1 MTDGMDVY
9 EMNAL
14 DEHGLVEAANK
25 AQAFMMEIA
34 PNPGDAL
41 GVTAMLITNFLSTGL
56 VCGILDEGFIDKMMT
71 SIREAVN
78 ESVAAIHEGIAADAV
93 TETIQ

>member
-1 MTDGMDVY
+1 MTD

-25 AQAFMMEIA
+25 AQSFMMEIA

-41 GVTAMLITNFLSTGL
+41 GVTAMLMTNFLSTGL
-56 VCGILDEGFIDKMMT
+56 VCGILDEGFIEKMMA
-71 SIREAVN
+71 SIREAIN

>member
-1 MTDGMDVY
+1 MTY
-9 EMNAL
+9 ELEPL
-14 DEHGLVEAANK
+14 DEQGLVDASTKMQN
-25 AQAFMMEIA
+25 FMMQVA

-41 GVTAMLITNFLSTGL
+41 GVTAMLMTNFLATGL
-56 VCGILDEGFIDKMMT
+56 VCGILDEDFIDKMMT
-71 SIREAVN
+71 SIREAVA

>member
-1 MTDGMDVY
+1 MTD

-14 DEHGLVEAANK
+14 DEQGLVEAANK
-25 AQAFMMEIA
+25 AQAFMMEVA

-41 GVTAMLITNFLSTGL
+41 GVTAMMMTNFLSTGL
-56 VCGILDEGFIDKMMT
+56 VCGILDEDFIDKMMA
-71 SIREAVN
+71 SIREAIT

>member
-1 MTDGMDVY
+1 MTDVL
-9 EMNAL
+9 EPL

-25 AQAFMMEIA
+25 AQAFMMGIA

-41 GVTAMLITNFLSTGL
+41 GVTAMMMTNFLATGL
-56 VCGILDEGFIDKMMT
+56 VCGILDEVFIDKMMA
-71 SIREAVN
+71 SVREAVN

>member
-1 MTDGMDVY
+1 MTN

-14 DEHGLVEAANK
+14 DEQGLADAAAKVQN
-25 AQAFMMEIA
+25 FMMEVA

-41 GVTAMLITNFLSTGL
+41 GVTAMLMTNFLATGL
-56 VCGILDEGFIDKMMT
+56 VCGILDEGFIDKMAV
-71 SIREAVN
+71 SIREAVA

>member
-1 MTDGMDVY
+1 MTN

-14 DEHGLVEAANK
+14 DEQGLVDAAAKVQN
-25 AQAFMMEIA
+25 FMMEVA

-41 GVTAMLITNFLSTGL
+41 GVTAMLMTNFLSTGL
-56 VCGILDEGFIDKMMT
+56 VCGILDEGFIDKMAV

>member
-1 MTDGMDVY
+1 MDMTD
-9 EMNAL
+9 EINAL
-14 DEHGLVEAANK
+14 DEQGLVDAAAK
-25 AQAFMMEIA
+25 VQKLMMEVA
-34 PNPGDAL
+34 PNPGDGL
-41 GVTAMLITNFLSTGL
+41 GVTAMMMTNFLATGL
-56 VCGILDEGFIDKMMT
+56 VCGILDEGFIDKMMV

>member
-1 MTDGMDVY
+1 MTD

-14 DEHGLVEAANK
+14 DEQGLVDAANK
-25 AQAFMMEIA
+25 AQSFMMVVA

-41 GVTAMLITNFLSTGL
+41 GVTAMMMTNFLSTGL
-56 VCGILDEGFIDKMMT
+56 VCGILDEDFIDKMMA
-71 SIREAVN
+71 SIREAIT

>member
-1 MTDGMDVY
+1 MTY
-9 EMNAL
+9 ELEPL
-14 DEHGLVEAANK
+14 DEQGLVDASTK
-25 AQAFMMEIA
+25 MQKFMMEIA

-41 GVTAMLITNFLSTGL
+41 GVTAMLMTNFLATGL
-56 VCGILDEGFIDKMMT
+56 VCGILDKDFIDKMMT
-71 SIREAVN
+71 SIREAVA

>member
-1 MTDGMDVY
+1 MTN

-14 DEHGLVEAANK
+14 DEQGLVDAAGK
-25 AQAFMMEIA
+25 AQNFMMEVA

-41 GVTAMLITNFLSTGL
+41 GVTAMLMTNFLSTGL
-56 VCGILDEGFIDKMMT
+56 VCGILNEDFIDTMMA

-78 ESVAAIHEGIAADAV
+78 ESVAAIHEGLAADAV

>member
-1 MTDGMDVY
+1 MTD

-25 AQAFMMEIA
+25 AQAFMMEVA

-41 GVTAMLITNFLSTGL
+41 GVTAMMMTNLLSTGL
-56 VCGILDEGFIDKMMT
+56 VCGILDEDFIDKMMA
-71 SIREAVN
+71 SIREAIN

>member
-1 MTDGMDVY
+1 MTD
-9 EMNAL
+9 EINAL
-14 DEHGLVEAANK
+14 DEQGLVDAAAK
-25 AQAFMMEIA
+25 VQKLMMEVA
-34 PNPGDAL
+34 PNPGDGL
-41 GVTAMLITNFLSTGL
+41 GVTAMMMTNFLATGL
-56 VCGILDEGFIDKMMT
+56 VCGILDEGFIDKMML

>member
-1 MTDGMDVY
+1 MTDVTNAP
-9 EMNAL
+9 EMSAL
-14 DEHGLVEAANK
+14 DEQGLADAANNVQK
-25 AQAFMMEIA
+25 FMMEVA

-41 GVTAMLITNFLSTGL
+41 GVTAMIMTNFLATGL
-56 VCGILDEGFIDKMMT
+56 VCQILDEGFIDKMMV

-78 ESVAAIHEGIAADAV
+78 ESVAAIHEGIAADAA

>member
-1 MTDGMDVY
+1 MTD
-9 EMNAL
+9 EINAL
-14 DEHGLVEAANK
+14 DEQGLVDAAAK
-25 AQAFMMEIA
+25 VQKLMMEVA
-34 PNPGDAL
+34 PNPGDGL
-41 GVTAMLITNFLSTGL
+41 GVTAMMMTNFLATGL
-56 VCGILDEGFIDKMMT
+56 VCGILDEGFIDKMMV

>member
-1 MTDGMDVY
+1 MTD

-14 DEHGLVEAANK
+14 DEQGLANAAGEAQK
-25 AQAFMMEIA
+25 FMMQVA

-41 GVTAMLITNFLSTGL
+41 GVTAMLMTNFLATGL
-56 VCGILDEGFIDKMMT
+56 VCGILDEGFIDKMMV

>member
-1 MTDGMDVY
+1 MTDVLGP
-9 EMNAL
+9 L
-14 DEHGLVEAANK
+14 DEQGLVDASSK
-25 AQAFMMEIA
+25 VQQLIMQVA
-34 PNPGDAL
+34 PNPGDGL
-41 GVTAMLITNFLSTGL
+41 GVTAMLMTNFLATGL
-56 VCGILDEGFIDKMMT
+56 VCGILDEGFIDKMML

>member
-1 MTDGMDVY
+1 MTD

-14 DEHGLVEAANK
+14 DEQGLVDAANK
-25 AQAFMMEIA
+25 AQSFMMEVA

-41 GVTAMLITNFLSTGL
+41 GVTAMMMTNFLATGL
-56 VCGILDEGFIDKMMT
+56 ACGILNEEFVDKMMV
-71 SIREAVN
+71 SVREAVSD
-78 ESVAAIHEGIAADAV
+78 SVAAIYEGIAAEAV

>member
-1 MTDGMDVY
+1 MTN

-14 DEHGLVEAANK
+14 DEQGLADAAGQ
-25 AQAFMMEIA
+25 AQNFMMQVA

-41 GVTAMLITNFLSTGL
+41 GVTAMLMTNFLATGL
-56 VCGILDEGFIDKMMT
+56 VCGILDEGFIDKMML

>member
-1 MTDGMDVY
+1 MDMTD
-9 EMNAL
+9 EINAL
-14 DEHGLVEAANK
+14 DEQGLVDAAAK
-25 AQAFMMEIA
+25 VQKLMMEVA
-34 PNPGDAL
+34 PNPGDGL
-41 GVTAMLITNFLSTGL
+41 GVTAMMMTNFLATGL
-56 VCGILDEGFIDKMMT
+56 VCGILDEGFIDKMML